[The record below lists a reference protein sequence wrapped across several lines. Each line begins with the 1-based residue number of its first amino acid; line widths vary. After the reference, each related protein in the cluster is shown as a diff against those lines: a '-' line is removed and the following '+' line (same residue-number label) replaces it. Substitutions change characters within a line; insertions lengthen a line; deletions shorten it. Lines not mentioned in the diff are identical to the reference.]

1 MKSEVSIP
9 TNSQT
14 WVLGVSGGPDSMALL
29 DSVNKAK
36 IKCFV
41 VHVNYQ
47 LRKSSMRDQM
57 IVEKYCEKHSIP
69 CFIFNAP
76 YHSKGNFQDYARI
89 FRYDKMIE
97 IQNQVNADAIVV
109 AHHKDDDI
117 ETFLFQKE
125 RKSCVDYYGL
135 KEEGQYKKSK
145 LIRPFIKFHKSE
157 LIEYCELNQIEFGI
171 DESNEN
177 LKYVRNRIRE
187 QLRHFTTQQKE
198 DLLKQKEEFNT
209 TRHAYLVKH
218 QYDLEKTSMS
228 MNTYLNLDR
237 SFLLEWLRYH
247 HVKKSISSSFIKE
260 LDRQI
265 RVSNSFVIKTDS
277 KRIIK
282 QYNRISLIDLE
293 TKSYLY
299 LIETLTDLITSE
311 FTLSFTNDSKNH
323 IKLSDFPLTIKNATG
338 QELVGHQKLNRWFIE
353 HKIPLE
359 KRELWPVVSNS
370 NGKIIYIPNVAF
382 MHGLSANKITLTVV
396 K

>member
-1 MKSEVSIP
+1 M
-9 TNSQT
+9 
-14 WVLGVSGGPDSMALL
+14 
-29 DSVNKAK
+29 
-36 IKCFV
+36 
-41 VHVNYQ
+41 
-47 LRKSSMRDQM
+47 
-57 IVEKYCEKHSIP
+57 
-69 CFIFNAP
+69 
-76 YHSKGNFQDYARI
+76 
-89 FRYDKMIE
+89 
-97 IQNQVNADAIVV
+97 
-109 AHHKDDDI
+109 
-117 ETFLFQKE
+117 
-125 RKSCVDYYGL
+125 
-135 KEEGQYKKSK
+135 
-145 LIRPFIKFHKSE
+145 
-157 LIEYCELNQIEFGI
+157 
-171 DESNEN
+171 
-177 LKYVRNRIRE
+177 
-187 QLRHFTTQQKE
+187 
-198 DLLKQKEEFNT
+198 LKQKEEFNT

-218 QYDLEKTSMS
+218 QHDLEKTSMS
-228 MNTYLNLDR
+228 MNAYLKLDK

-247 HVKKSISSSFIKE
+247 RVKKSISSSFIIE

-265 RVSNSFVIKTDS
+265 RDSNSFVINTDS

-299 LIETLTDLITSE
+299 NIETLTDLTTSE